1 MPSVHPLTPDG
12 LVAAVAVRADE
23 YDGVRRICIDGAPA
37 TDPHGLGAAVV
48 AHLAGGRPAVHVR
61 ADDFWRP
68 AGQRFEYGKQDA
80 QAYLET
86 WLDVDALRREVLDSV
101 EIRGTV
107 LPGLRDP
114 LTDRSLRLAPVEFG
128 ENPVVVVSGTA
139 LLGRWLPFEAHR
151 PPAHEPGRAGSA
163 YPSGRGVDAR
173 GPRAVRRRR
182 LARDDR
188 RPRGALRRP
197 AASRPRRPLTR
208 LPRSATV
215 ER

>member
-1 MPSVHPLTPDG
+1 VPSVHPLTPDG

-23 YDGVRRICIDGAPA
+23 YDGVRRICIDGAAA
-37 TDPHGLGAAVV
+37 TDPHRLGAQVV
-48 AHLAGGRPAVHVR
+48 ASLAGRRPAAHVR

-101 EIRGTV
+101 ESRGTV

-114 LTDRSLRLAPVEFG
+114 LTDRSLRLAPVELG

-139 LLGRWLPFEAHR
+139 LLGRWLPFELTVHLR
-151 PPAHEPGRAGSA
+151 MSPAA
-163 YPSGRGVDAR
+163 
-173 GPRAVRRRR
+173 
-182 LARDDR
+182 LARRTPPDEAWMLEALAQYAADVSPESVADLVVRCDD
-188 RPRGALRRP
+188 PQHPALVVR
-197 AASRPRRPLTR
+197 
-208 LPRSATV
+208 
-215 ER
+215 